1 MTVILSMA
9 LVSSNVIKQGSKI
22 RLSEG
27 MDTNDKSEDK
37 DGEKKAKKMEEGDEE
52 KKNSVD
58 TETPTPIDT
67 TKNDL
72 PELNVI
78 EKKYKELLVLQDA
91 ILGNINALEDSL
103 GSAEKIVQSMT
114 KTVSPFKMP

>member
-1 MTVILSMA
+1 
-9 LVSSNVIKQGSKI
+9 
-22 RLSEG
+22 

>member
-1 MTVILSMA
+1 
-9 LVSSNVIKQGSKI
+9 
-22 RLSEG
+22 
-27 MDTNDKSEDK
+27 MDTNDNNVDKTVEKNTKDVGDEDK
-37 DGEKKAKKMEEGDEE
+37 KKSIESATPTSIDT
-52 KKNSVD
+52 KKND
-58 TETPTPIDT
+58 I
-67 TKNDL
+67 

-78 EKKYKELLVLQDA
+78 ENKYKELLVLQDA

>member
-27 MDTNDKSEDK
+27 MDTK
-37 DGEKKAKKMEEGDEE
+37 DNNESKDEE
-52 KKNSVD
+52 KNTKK
-58 TETPTPIDT
+58 TEEGVEDKKKSIDSTTPTPIDT
-67 TKNDL
+67 KKNDL

-78 EKKYKELLVLQDA
+78 EKKYKELLVLQDT

-103 GSAEKIVQSMT
+103 GSAEKLVQSMT
-114 KTVSPFKMP
+114 RTVSPL